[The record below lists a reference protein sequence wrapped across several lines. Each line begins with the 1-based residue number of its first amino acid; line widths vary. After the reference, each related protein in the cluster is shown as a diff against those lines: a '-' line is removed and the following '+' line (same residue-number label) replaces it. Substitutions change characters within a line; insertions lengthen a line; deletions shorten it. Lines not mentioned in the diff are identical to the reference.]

1 VGPKNDDDRGPLI
14 VFNPLWS
21 KSTKSSVYLV
31 TGMSSMEELATAT
44 SGMFLHMTLTSM
56 GKVGGRE
63 GGSEVASL
71 LPEILHTTDT
81 LFPAKNVVF

>member
-1 VGPKNDDDRGPLI
+1 
-14 VFNPLWS
+14 
-21 KSTKSSVYLV
+21 
-31 TGMSSMEELATAT
+31 MEELATAT